1 MVTTI
6 IKGKIHNIK
15 SFLDDVYG
23 DGKVKIDYYDNDFPL
38 YIFIDYK
45 NDNTEIGEDTWIENQ
60 DVLDISIS
68 NDKDEYIIQIS
79 VDSLIQDN
87 GAKEMYYKTLQ
98 GISKKYSLEIKA
110 FSFSEYY
117 LAVSYFHYKNG
128 EKLEDIFKHY
138 YYLFGDKREEE

>member
-45 NDNTEIGEDTWIENQ
+45 NENTEIGEDTWIKNE

-79 VDSLIQDN
+79 VYSLIQDS
-87 GAKEMYYKTLQ
+87 GVGEMYYKTLQ
-98 GISKKYSLEIKA
+98 NISKKYNLEIKA
-110 FSFSEYY
+110 FSFSEFYA
-117 LAVSYFHYKNG
+117 AVSYSHYKNG
-128 EKLEDIFKHY
+128 EELEDVFKRY
-138 YYLFGDKREEE
+138 RYLFGDEEEEK

>member
-23 DGKVKIDYYDNDFPL
+23 DGKVNISYYNDFPT

-45 NDNTEIGEDTWIENQ
+45 NENTEIGEDTWIKNE

-79 VDSLIQDN
+79 VDSLIQDP
-87 GAKEMYYKTLQ
+87 GVGEMYYETLQ
-98 GISKKYSLEIKA
+98 DISKKYSLEIKA
-110 FSFSEYY
+110 FSFSEFYA
-117 LAVSYFHYKNG
+117 AVSYSHYKNG
-128 EKLEDIFKHY
+128 EELEDIFKRYRH
-138 YYLFGDKREEE
+138 LFGDKKEEEE